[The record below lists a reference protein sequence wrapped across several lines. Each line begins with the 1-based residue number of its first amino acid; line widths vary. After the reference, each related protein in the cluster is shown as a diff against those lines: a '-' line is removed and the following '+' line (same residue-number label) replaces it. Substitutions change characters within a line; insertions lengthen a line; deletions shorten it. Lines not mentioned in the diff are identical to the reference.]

1 MRNTTKLFG
10 IIAIVAVIGLSF
22 ASCGDNGGGGGS
34 VGELL
39 ADGVIVDLNLEGT
52 NLVAAAV
59 AHANSNPG
67 DGPFV
72 LRLRSNLMVD
82 ATATIGA
89 GVHLTVEG
97 IGGRRR
103 ITRTGQGNLFN
114 INGANRSLTLDDYIT
129 LAGTAGNNVVLVHV
143 AGGASLTMN
152 AGAQITRNTSAVQ
165 AGGVNVTGAASTFTM
180 NGGEIYR
187 NTTTGV
193 GSGGGL
199 RVAGGATFVMH
210 EGAVIRDNTTTGNN
224 SGGVYISGA
233 TSIFRMLGGE
243 IRGNES
249 TGAGVNGAAGGVH
262 IDNGALQIVNGVI
275 FGGEEEDYPNTGT
288 TNDALLVVDG
298 TATLGTMVG
307 GVFTPANPAVTLD
320 SDDTTIRVANGVRL
334 TN

>member
-67 DGPFV
+67 DGPFL

-82 ATATIGA
+82 DVATIEA

-114 INGANRSLTLDDYIT
+114 VNLGNRSLTLGDNIT
-129 LAGTAGNNVVLVHV
+129 LAGTASNNVALVHI
-143 AGGASLTMN
+143 AGGSSLTMN
-152 AGAQITRNTSAVQ
+152 VGAQITSNTG
-165 AGGVNVTGAASTFTM
+165 GGVNVTGGTSTFTM
-180 NGGEIYR
+180 NGGEIFG
-187 NTTTGV
+187 NTTAGV

-199 RVAGGATFVMH
+199 RAAAGAFVVMH
-210 EGAVIRDNTTTGNN
+210 PGAVIWGNTTTGNN
-224 SGGVYISGA
+224 SGRVYMSGA
-233 TSIFRMLGGE
+233 TSTFRMLGGE
-243 IRGNES
+243 IRGNGS
-249 TGAGVNGAAGGVH
+249 PGTNTAGGVF
-262 IDNGALQIVNGVI
+262 IDNGAFQIVNGVI
-275 FGGEEEDYPNTGT
+275 YGGTGTNANTGT
-288 TNDALLVVDG
+288 TNDALLMVGG

-307 GVFTPANPAVTLD
+307 GVFTPANPAVTLA